1 MKPSAKQMK
10 RVLFLLAVVLAA
22 AVMLLFNWWQNRPT
36 RCIKVAS
43 WNVQTFF
50 DATLEGTEYK
60 QFAKSD
66 TWGRDAYEVRLMRLA
81 SCMKKINADVF
92 ALQEIENER
101 VLLDL
106 YNFLSGEWN
115 PASSWH
121 YGAFAKEAGG
131 PIGVALISRIPIARM
146 RTHWLDVR
154 QEEDAM
160 PSMRPVVELVLET
173 KQGELTVFLN
183 HWKSKSGGQEATE
196 VWRNWQESVL
206 ADQAAGA
213 LAEGRAFLAAG
224 DFNRSVEDFCT
235 ADEGSVLLRFRRQGG
250 FAGEGVAVASP
261 WLLAGQE
268 ATAEGSYFY
277 DEHWE
282 RIDNFFLAGSLR
294 LVSFEVAMG
303 EWCDEEG
310 KPRHYEL
317 WSGRGY
323 SDHLP
328 IVCCVE
334 L

>member
-1 MKPSAKQMK
+1 MKLTAKQMK
-10 RVLFLLAVVLAA
+10 RVFFLLAVVLVA
-22 AVMLLFNWWQNRPT
+22 AVMLLFNWRQNRPA
-36 RCIKVAS
+36 RHIKVAS

-50 DATLEGTEYK
+50 DATREGSEYK

-66 TWGRDAYEVRLMRLA
+66 TWGREAYEVRLMRLA
-81 SCMKKINADVF
+81 TCMKKINADVF

-121 YGAFAKEAGG
+121 YAVFAKEAGG
-131 PIGVALISRIPIARM
+131 PIGVALISRIPIAHM

-154 QEEDAM
+154 QAGDTM
-160 PSMRPVVELVLET
+160 PSLRPVVELTLET
-173 KQGELTVFLN
+173 KQGELTLFLN
-183 HWKSKSGGQEATE
+183 HWKSKSGGQEQTE

-206 ADQAAGA
+206 ATQAAKA
-213 LAEGRAFLAAG
+213 LEEGRAFLAAG
-224 DFNRSVEDFCT
+224 DFNRSVEDFCP
-235 ADEGSVLLRFRRQGG
+235 AGDGEVLLRFRCQGG
-250 FAGEGVAVASP
+250 FATEGVLVASP
-261 WLLAGQE
+261 WLLSE
-268 ATAEGSYFY
+268 DTPTSDGSYFY
-277 DEHWE
+277 DGTWE
-282 RIDNFFLAGSLR
+282 RIDNFFLGGGVR
-294 LVSFEVAMG
+294 LVSFEAARG

-310 KPRHYEL
+310 KPRRYEL

-328 IVCCVE
+328 IVCCVA